1 MNIFELFAKLSLDSS
16 GFEKDVEQAS
26 NGFDELGDSAA
37 EVSADTAKAEK
48 AIGKLADAV
57 AEATDDTHG
66 MSAAAQANA
75 NKVKVLGARYEQ
87 SKEEVER
94 LRKELNESVEKT
106 GEASDETMVLAD
118 KLAKAEK
125 ECQEY
130 ADGLKE
136 LQDALDGVSDKSDS
150 ASDSL
155 LGAVVKGN
163 LLSGAITGLW
173 DVVKGYAQEIWNMD
187 EATEEFRVAQG
198 KLNTAFETSGY
209 SVETAST
216 VFKGF
221 YALLGD
227 TDTAAEASQL
237 LAQLGTN
244 AQDMSTWVDIATGV
258 YGTFGDALPI
268 NGLIEAA
275 NETSKVGQVT
285 GVLAGAL
292 NWVGIS
298 EDEFNAK
305 LAQCAT
311 TEERTALIT
320 DTLSAKY
327 RDATATFRENN
338 ETVMAAREANLKLQE
353 AQARVGEQTSRL
365 KTALSTALAPA
376 MQTVLGW
383 VEKLSSGLADVA
395 ERWADYVTEIHKP
408 LKTDSVEDAK
418 AQLEGYKQ
426 ELAETIE
433 LMTKAGADGAAMFG
447 FKIAELNTQIEG
459 AEAQIAEMEG
469 STESA
474 TEGMTEAAEAA
485 DTLATS
491 TAGVTVDVSG
501 MSLSLEEATERLNTY
516 TNAATNMFSKIG
528 TESEL
533 SYEQAIA
540 NMQHNIDATN
550 AFGENMTA
558 IAEYL
563 PHEMADMF
571 AAGGPE
577 MYAGVV
583 AMLAEANAGAD
594 VGLTQLNELYAE
606 GGLAAAN
613 AFVQANTEG
622 MTVDADNP
630 VSVMAQNMEN
640 DTSME
645 EAGVNAVDKTA
656 SQMQSKVLTAG
667 FDTAGSNAMQKFIE
681 GMNNKR
687 GEIMNVA
694 SSIANEAV
702 ARINA
707 ALAAAASGSYG
718 GSSYRAGG
726 LDYVPYNGYP
736 SVLHRGE
743 AVLTA
748 DEADSWRR
756 GRSSGGVGDTV
767 INQYISVVPQTPAE
781 FADATLAMF
790 EQARWA

>member
-1 MNIFELFAKLSLDSS
+1 MNVFELFAVLTLNSAD
-16 GFEKDVEQAS
+16 FEKGVEQAS

-37 EVSADTAKAEK
+37 EVTGDTAKAEK
-48 AIGKLADAV
+48 AIDKLADAV
-57 AEATDDTHG
+57 AEATDDTQG
-66 MSAAAQANA
+66 MSDAAQANA
-75 NKVKVLGARYEQ
+75 NKVKVLGARYER

-125 ECQEY
+125 ECQKY
-130 ADGLKE
+130 ADGLKDI
-136 LQDALDGVSDKSDS
+136 QDALDGVSDKSND
-150 ASDSL
+150 AGESL

-173 DVVKGYAQEIWNMD
+173 DVVKGYAQEIRDMD
-187 EATEEFRVAQG
+187 EATEEYRVAQG
-198 KLNTAFETSGY
+198 KLETAFETSGY
-209 SVETAST
+209 TVETAST

-275 NETSKVGQVT
+275 NETANVGQVT
-285 GVLAGAL
+285 GVLADAL

-298 EDEFNAK
+298 EDEFNQR

-311 TEERTALIT
+311 TEERAALIT
-320 DTLSAKY
+320 DTLAGKY
-327 RDATATFRENN
+327 REATATFRENN

-353 AQARVGEQTSRL
+353 AQAKVGEQTSRL

-376 MQTVLGW
+376 METVFGW
-383 VEKLSSGLADVA
+383 VEKLASGCADLA

-418 AQLEGYKQ
+418 AQLEAYKQ

-433 LMTKAGADGAAMFG
+433 LMTKAGVDGAAMYG
-447 FKIAELNTQIEG
+447 FKISELNTQIAG

-469 STESA
+469 TTEA
-474 TEGMTEAAEAA
+474 TTEGMTEAAEAA

-491 TAGVTVDVSG
+491 TAGVTVDVTD
-501 MSLSLEEATERLNTY
+501 MNLTLEEATERLNTY
-516 TNAATNMFSKIG
+516 TDAATNMFSKIS
-528 TESEL
+528 TESSV
-533 SYEQAIA
+533 SYEQAIE
-540 NMQHNIDATN
+540 NMQHNITATQE
-550 AFGENMTA
+550 FGDNMAA
-558 IAEYL
+558 IAAYL
-563 PHEMADMF
+563 PQEMADMF
-571 AAGGPE
+571 AAGGPA

-594 VGLTQLNELYAE
+594 VGLTQINELYAQ

-613 AFVQANTEG
+613 AFIQANTEG
-622 MTVDADNP
+622 IAVDADNP

-656 SQMQSKVLTAG
+656 SQMQAKVLTAG

-687 GEIMNVA
+687 GEVMNVA
-694 SSIANEAV
+694 ASIANEAV
-702 ARINA
+702 ARINS
-707 ALAAAASGSYG
+707 ALAAAASGSY

-736 SVLHRGE
+736 SILHRGE

-748 DEADSWRR
+748 DEADDWRH
-756 GRSSGGVGDTV
+756 GRSSGGGIIVNLTQN
-767 INQYISVVPQTPAE
+767 IEAVPQTPAD
-781 FADATLAMF
+781 FADVTLAML